1 MMQGIEIMDNSIC
14 PSPEISAYIDGE
26 LSAQDEMRLELHIAG
41 CLICADDLNL
51 QKSFLIALDA
61 SLEDEK
67 SIELPAGFA
76 KAVVANAESRV
87 SGLRR
92 PHERRNAA
100 FICVT
105 LIAFSILGLGTNAE
119 SSFAAAAPVAEKLV
133 AVVESATHFVYN
145 LAFGSTVVFK
155 SLATKFVFES
165 AVTVS
170 LVLVVFV
177 LSLYIFSR
185 LLTRIHRT

>member
-1 MMQGIEIMDNSIC
+1 MMQGIEFIDSSVC
-14 PSPEISAYIDGE
+14 PSAEISAYIDGE
-26 LSAQDEMRLELHIAG
+26 LSAPDEMRLELHIAG
-41 CLICADDLNL
+41 CLTCADDLNL
-51 QKSFLIALDA
+51 QKSFLNALDV
-61 SLEDEK
+61 SLEGEK
-67 SIELPAGFA
+67 NIELPPGFT
-76 KAVVANAESRV
+76 KSVVANAESRV

-92 PHERRNAA
+92 PNERRNAA

-105 LIAFSILGLGTNAE
+105 LIAFSILGLGSNAE
-119 SSFAAAAPVAEKLV
+119 SSFAAAASVAEKLV
-133 AVVESATHFVYN
+133 AVIESAAHFIYN
-145 LAFGSTVVFK
+145 LAFGSAVVFK

-165 AVTVS
+165 AFTVS